1 MDSLPVEKILSVTEA
16 FGVTRVRVFGS
27 WARNEAGGTSDLDL
41 IVDVPEGTTLWD
53 LIGIEQDLEKVLGLK
68 VEVFTEGDLH
78 PRLKEQILAEAR
90 PLVAA

>member
-1 MDSLPVEKILSVTEA
+1 MDSLPVDKILSVTET
-16 FGVTRVRVFGS
+16 FGVTRVRAFGS
-27 WARNEAGGTSDLDL
+27 RARGEAGEDSDLDL
-41 IVDVPEGTTLWD
+41 IVDVPRGTTLWD
-53 LIGIEQDLEKVLGLK
+53 LVGIQQELEKVLGFR

>member
-1 MDSLPVEKILSVTEA
+1 MDSIPAEKIFSVTKT

-27 WARNEAGGTSDLDL
+27 WARGEAGDDSDLDL
-41 IVDVPEGTTLWD
+41 IVDAPGGTTLWD
-53 LIGIEQDLEKVLGLK
+53 LVGIQQELEKLLGIK

-78 PRLKEQILAEAR
+78 PRLKEQILTEAR